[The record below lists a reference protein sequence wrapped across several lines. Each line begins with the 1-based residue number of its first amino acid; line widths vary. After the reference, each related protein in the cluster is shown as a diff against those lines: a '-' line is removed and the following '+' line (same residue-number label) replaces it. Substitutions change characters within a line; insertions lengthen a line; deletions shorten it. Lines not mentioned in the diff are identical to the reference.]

1 MIRICMIG
9 TGYVGLVSGA
19 CLADFGH
26 DVVCV
31 DILEDRIRR
40 LERGEIP
47 FYEPGLDTLVTKNV
61 RDERL
66 RFTTD
71 LAEGMRDAQVV
82 FIAVQTP
89 QSSSGEADLTYV
101 MEVGRQIGAL
111 LDGYKVI
118 CTKSTVPVGTAREL
132 AEVIR
137 GAMAHPI
144 PFDMASNPEFLRE
157 GSSIEDFMRPDRV
170 VIGTESPQAEQ
181 LMREIYRPLFLLDT
195 PIVHCPRIET
205 AELIKY
211 ACNSFLAT
219 KISFINEI
227 ASLAERVGADVT
239 QVAKAMGLDRRIGG
253 KFLHAGLGFGGSC
266 FPKDTQALV
275 RIGEEHGEPISIVAA
290 AIAVNAGLP
299 ARAFAKARKLI
310 GDPRGKVVAL
320 LGLSFK
326 PNTDDIRQA
335 GSLELTRLLLEA
347 GATIRAHDP
356 VAMPGF
362 RKQYPDLTYC
372 KNAYDACDGADLAVL
387 VTEWNQYRQLDLN
400 HLGEIMAGRAF
411 LDCRNVYNY
420 ERLADH
426 GFAYECFGR
435 PRLTDVEVVA

>member
-1 MIRICMIG
+1 MSTSSR
-9 TGYVGLVSGA
+9 GA

-31 DILEDRIRR
+31 DILEERIRG

-47 FYEPGLDTLVTKNV
+47 FYEPGLDSLVTKNV

-66 RFTTD
+66 RFTTS
-71 LAEGMRDAQVV
+71 LAEGMRNAQVV

-101 MEVGRQIGAL
+101 MEVGKQIGAL
-111 LDGYKVI
+111 LDDYKVI
-118 CTKSTVPVGTAREL
+118 CTKSTVPVGTARRL
-132 AEVIR
+132 AKVIR
-137 GAMAHPI
+137 DAQKKPVD
-144 PFDMASNPEFLRE
+144 FDMASNPEFLRE

-170 VIGTESPQAEQ
+170 VIGTEAAPAEH

-219 KISFINEI
+219 KISFINQV
-227 ASLAERVGADVT
+227 ASLAEKVGADIT

-290 AIAVNAGLP
+290 AIEVNAGLP
-299 ARAFAKARKLI
+299 ARAFAKARKLV

-347 GATIRAHDP
+347 GATVRAHDP

-362 RKQYPDLTYC
+362 RKVYPDLQYC
-372 KNAYDACDGADLAVL
+372 KNAYETCEGADLAVL

-400 HLGEIMAGRAF
+400 HLGEIMRGKAF
-411 LDCRNVYNY
+411 LDCRNVYND
-420 ERLADH
+420 ERLTEY
-426 GFAYECFGR
+426 GFAYACFGR
-435 PRLTDVEVVA
+435 PRVRDGEVVS